1 MARIRP
7 AWSKLGFLGL
17 VLGICAV
24 ISGQSGVN
32 LVRPGV
38 VFAQSGCLTAEAP
51 SVPATVSLTVNFA
64 DRVIYKVPVKE
75 IAGVINTFAMTSS
88 TPGGPQPSN
97 LDAQT
102 GTVRFQPL
110 QLGKFDFVITAS
122 NCSGKSAT
130 TTVTMEVKPN
140 PAQPVILDP
149 VYSTRVG
156 LIMEEMIKEGDD
168 DPIFSKI
175 REGATLVVVPPGGT
189 FQTGESFK
197 LELRRPKGNAPR
209 TPKWQVRLRDNVK
222 STPGGLTI
230 DKAIKQNAS
239 FSIVVVSDG
248 IPSVPVLSAVITFKN
263 P

>member
-1 MARIRP
+1 
-7 AWSKLGFLGL
+7 
-17 VLGICAV
+17 
-24 ISGQSGVN
+24 
-32 LVRPGV
+32 
-38 VFAQSGCLTAEAP
+38 
-51 SVPATVSLTVNFA
+51 
-64 DRVIYKVPVKE
+64 
-75 IAGVINTFAMTSS
+75 
-88 TPGGPQPSN
+88 
-97 LDAQT
+97 QT

-130 TTVTMEVKPN
+130 TTVTMEVKTN
-140 PAQPVILDP
+140 PAQPVILNP

-156 LIMEEMIKEGDD
+156 LIMEESVKDENGD
-168 DPIFSKI
+168 IVYAKI
-175 REGATLVVVPPGGT
+175 REGSTVVVVPPGGT

-209 TPKWQVRLRDNVK
+209 TTKWQVRLRDNVK

-230 DKAIKQNAS
+230 EKAIKQNEN

-248 IPSVPVLSAVITFKN
+248 IPSIPVSSDDITFKN

>member
-7 AWSKLGFLGL
+7 AWSKLGVLGL

-24 ISGQSGVN
+24 MPGQSGRN
-32 LVRPGV
+32 LVDPGV
-38 VFAQSGCLTAEAP
+38 VLAQSGCITTEAP
-51 SVPATVSLTVNFA
+51 SVPGTVSLSVNFA

-75 IAGVINTFAMTSS
+75 VAGVLTTFAMTSS

-97 LDAQT
+97 LDTQT
-102 GTVRFQPL
+102 GTVRFQPF
-110 QLGKFDFVITAS
+110 QLGKFDFVITSS

-130 TTVTMEVKPN
+130 TTVTMEVNPN

-149 VYSTRVG
+149 VYSTRIG
-156 LIMEEMIKEGDD
+156 LVMEEMIKEGDD

-189 FQTGESFK
+189 FQNGESFK
-197 LELRRPKGNAPR
+197 LELRRPKGNPPR
-209 TPKWQVRLRDNVK
+209 TTKWQVRLRDNVK

-230 DKAIKQNAS
+230 DKAIRQNDT

-248 IPSVPVLSAVITFKN
+248 IPSVPVPSSEITFKN